1 MQFEAGDK
9 IKNVQFD
16 YQYHFGKIIG
26 FLETVHVRAA
36 PKLSVVAHRLGSSA
50 PEGFQPLCV
59 NLCFSFFLSVWSFIL
74 FGLSNRSC
82 N

>member
-1 MQFEAGDK
+1 MYSLTTNT
-9 IKNVQFD
+9 IL
-16 YQYHFGKIIG
+16 GKLLD
-26 FLETVHVRAA
+26 FWKLFTVHVRAA